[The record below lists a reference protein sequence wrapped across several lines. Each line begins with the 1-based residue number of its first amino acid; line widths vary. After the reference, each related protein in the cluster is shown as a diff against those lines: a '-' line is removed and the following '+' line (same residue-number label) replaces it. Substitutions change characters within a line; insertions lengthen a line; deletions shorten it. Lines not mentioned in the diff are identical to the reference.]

1 MMPSRDR
8 TFAVYD
14 KQKSLLNY
22 LKLDDENENKANM
35 IKRLSGDLNVFD
47 VNALIEESQN
57 EFNFQLPQPP
67 VFSQKKKNF
76 FQSET
81 KSKIMIHERAKII
94 NSFDRYDIIDN
105 EKSFVNLENYLSK
118 FHEDELSEMKIKDIL
133 TFDPQEFVKIINKF
147 EEFKEIG
154 KKFNDTELNE
164 FFDDKI
170 KCVEQDQKNV
180 KLILHH
186 LDKIEDFIILDE
198 ILRFFL
204 KKSKK

>member
-1 MMPSRDR
+1 MRPSRDR

-14 KQKSLLNY
+14 KKQSLINY
-22 LKLDDENENKANM
+22 LKLDNENENKAHM
-35 IKRLSGDLNVFD
+35 IKRLSGDSNVID
-47 VNALIEESQN
+47 VNALIEECQN

-67 VFSQKKKNF
+67 KFSETNKNYL
-76 FQSET
+76 QSET
-81 KSKIMIHERAKII
+81 KSKILIHERAKII

-105 EKSFVNLENYLSK
+105 EMSFVNLQNYLSK
-118 FHEDELSEMKIKDIL
+118 FQEDELSELKIKDIL
-133 TFDPQEFVKIINKF
+133 TFDPQEFVKIKNKF
-147 EEFKEIG
+147 EEFKDIG

-170 KCVEQDQKNV
+170 QCVEEDKKKI
-180 KLILHH
+180 KLILNH

-198 ILRFFL
+198 ILKFFL